1 MPSTSLRTTWLS
13 GTIAFALCLAAALIG
28 IEVWQMW
35 QAREASLHSSKIVTA
50 SLAESLSQQ
59 IETTLKTA
67 DTVVA
72 SLVQR
77 AEVEGL
83 NAESRQRLYGLMTSL
98 AAALPAIHEMGMT
111 DKDGN
116 AIIKSLVPNPVGMN
130 YSERD
135 YFRFLRDHDTR
146 DVFIGTPVK
155 SKVDGS
161 INITVSRRI
170 NARDGSFAGVV
181 VASVSM
187 GILPQDV
194 QIGPGQV
201 RRLDQ
206 PGRRQWHGP
215 RRESRFVR
223 RRRAR
228 GAGRIALLGAPSI
241 YLSPRDRVHRVG
253 SYNHLAHYPM
263 IAVVAEDSSAIL
275 DEWRRQVQV
284 HGAIVLS
291 ILLVIGVLGY
301 RVDQANRA
309 ARTQALRDGLTGLA
323 NRRCFNQAIEAE
335 FRRAARNGQPLSL
348 IMVDIDHFKS
358 FNDQYGHPAGDAC
371 LCAVSAAVQGVL
383 RRQGDMAARYGG
395 EEIAILLPGTHVAG
409 AARIASDMRVAVQ
422 SLAIPTQGQPARCP
436 HAERRGWHPA
446 VARSAGLHNVGVAR
460 RGSRRGPL
468 RRQGARP
475 QHLHDRSER
484 RDRGAGCSDRARPR
498 RLDSL
503 TTRAPGSRTQ
513 SPASPW
519 RRGRATNARRSGCRS
534 APPTRR

>member
-1 MPSTSLRTTWLS
+1 MPSTSLRATWLS

-35 QAREASLHSSKIVTA
+35 HAREASLHSSKIVTA

-83 NAESRQRLYGLMTSL
+83 NVESRQRLYGLMTSL

-181 VASVSM
+181 VTSVSM
-187 GILPQDV
+187 EFFRKMFKSV
-194 QIGPGQV
+194 QA
-201 RRLDQ
+201 
-206 PGRRQWHGP
+206 
-215 RRESRFVR
+215 ESGGLISLVADNGTVLATSPDSFGDGELE
-223 RRRAR
+223 ALAASPA
-228 GAGRIALLGAPSI
+228 GALE

-253 SYNHLAHYPM
+253 SYNRLAHYPM

-275 DEWRRQVQV
+275 DEWRRQVKV
-284 HGAIVLS
+284 HIAIVLS

-371 LCAVSAAVQGVL
+371 LRAVSAAVQGVL
-383 RRQGDMAARYGG
+383 RRPGDMAARYGG
-395 EEIAILLPGTHVAG
+395 EEIAILLPGTLVAG

-422 SLAIPTQGQPARCP
+422 SLAIPHKGSP
-436 HAERRGWHPA
+436 HGVLTLSAGVASCCAERR
-446 VARSAGLHNVGVAR
+446 
-460 RGSRRGPL
+460 
-468 RRQGARP
+468 
-475 QHLHDRSER
+475 
-484 RDRGAGCSDRARPR
+484 
-498 RLDSL
+498 
-503 TTRAPGSRTQ
+503 TTTWAALVEAADAALYAAKALGRNTYTVDPNAETAAP
-513 SPASPW
+513 
-519 RRGRATNARRSGCRS
+519 
-534 APPTRR
+534 APPIAQNHAA